1 MVNRLS
7 AAGVR
12 NPSVAFRFE
21 PPFDRINCN
30 QFNLW
35 VEAGAVNQVAPPV
48 LRLET
53 GAWPR
58 QRRDKYI

>member
-7 AAGVR
+7 AA
-12 NPSVAFRFE
+12 FRFE
-21 PPFDRINCN
+21 PPFNRIN
-30 QFNLW
+30 FNLW